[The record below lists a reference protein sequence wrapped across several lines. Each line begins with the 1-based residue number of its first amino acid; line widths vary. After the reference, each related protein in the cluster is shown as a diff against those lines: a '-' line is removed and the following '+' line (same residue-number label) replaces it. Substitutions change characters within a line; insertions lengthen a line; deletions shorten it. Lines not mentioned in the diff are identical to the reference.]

1 MSESTLAP
9 GQAGGASMYPVN
21 GPLFGNGAGQKQ
33 ELNNQTLPTHTGNA
47 GLPAGSTVP
56 GADAPP
62 PSLPLMTAA
71 AQERGGLGAPGAHG
85 SGLTMFGKFR
95 SAFKH

>member
-1 MSESTLAP
+1 
-9 GQAGGASMYPVN
+9 MYPVN

-33 ELNNQTLPTHTGNA
+33 ELNNQTLPTHTGDA
-47 GLPAGSTVP
+47 GLPAGSTVL

-95 SAFKH
+95 SAFRH